1 VQFADQ
7 FTRENPGSFAD
18 VLGDIGGF
26 SSSSLVGTGASL
38 LRSHRVKGWALQ
50 DAHCMKMGSVSGT
63 HGYSWV
69 LSIRKCSSVRKG
81 TVEH

>member
-1 VQFADQ
+1 MQFADQ
-7 FTRENPGSFAD
+7 FMRENPGSFAD

-26 SSSSLVGTGASL
+26 SSSSLVGPALPPAYSL
-38 LRSHRVKGWALQ
+38 CEGV
-50 DAHCMKMGSVSGT
+50 GT
-63 HGYSWV
+63 HGRSLHEDVLCLGYSWV